1 MSYIVH
7 KAVEFDKITKG
18 ARTALSKRLGILVGG
33 VDDLSEHFTAQRK
46 YDGVNGVAVL
56 LGNGDQMLSR
66 TGEVAKSCDHILKYL
81 HHKVGKDFVV
91 LGEVWHRKAPQ
102 TEISGTFRR
111 HQPGPQ
117 LTYAAFDLLTLDEF
131 RAGKSERPFRE
142 RYLKLH
148 TKLEGNESD
157 PAFVAATYN
166 PGTYGSATALAGAL
180 GDSGAEGRGWYD
192 GAILRDPEGFWT
204 AGSGTTGEIIKVKPR
219 ASYDVRV
226 VGVVEGLGK
235 NAGSLGSLVCIGPQ
249 KTFTVRGCIDNE
261 TAKRWWNAYLAD
273 EGKVGRSPD
282 NPVGKIIEV
291 ECLGITEDGSLR
303 EPVMKCVRD
312 DKLEADF

>member
-7 KAVEFDKITKG
+7 KAVEFEKITKG

-33 VDDLSEHFTAQRK
+33 VDDLSEHFIAQRK

-66 TGEVAKSCDHILKYL
+66 TGEVARSCDHILKYL
-81 HHKVGKDFVV
+81 HGKIGKDYVV
-91 LGEVWHRKAPQ
+91 LGEVWHRKAKQ
-102 TEISGTFRR
+102 SDISGEFRR
-111 HQPGPQ
+111 HKPGPE
-117 LTYAAFDLLTLDEF
+117 LTFAAFDMLTVAEF
-131 RAGKSERPFRE
+131 KAGKSERPFRE

-148 TKLEGNESD
+148 TKLEGNERD

-166 PGTYGSATALAGAL
+166 PGTYGPASAFAGVL
-180 GDSGAEGRGWYD
+180 GASGAKGQGHYD
-192 GAILRDPEGFWT
+192 GLILRDPDGFWT
-204 AGSGTTGEIIKVKPR
+204 VGSGTTGEIVKVKPR

-226 VGVVEGLGK
+226 LGVNEGLGK
-235 NAGSLGSLVCIGPQ
+235 NAGTCGSLTCQGPEKQ
-249 KTFTVRGCIDNE
+249 FTVRGCVTDE
-261 TAKRWWNAYLAD
+261 VAAGWFAD
-273 EGKVGRSPD
+273 PASI
-282 NPVGKIIEV
+282 VGKIIEV

-312 DKLEADF
+312 DKLDADF

>member
-7 KAVEFDKITKG
+7 KAVEFEKITKG
-18 ARTALSKRLGILVGG
+18 ARTALSKRLGVLVGG
-33 VDDLSEHFTAQRK
+33 VDDLSEHFIAQRK

-56 LGNGDQMLSR
+56 QGNGDAMLSR
-66 TGEVAKSCDHILKYL
+66 TGEVARSCDHILNYL
-81 HHKVGKDFVV
+81 KGRIGKDHVV

-117 LTYAAFDLLTLDEF
+117 LIFAAFDLLTLTEF
-131 RAGKSERPFRE
+131 NTRLSLRPFRE

-148 TKLEGNESD
+148 SKLAGNESD
-157 PAFVAATYN
+157 PAFIAATYN
-166 PGTYGSATALAGAL
+166 PGTYGPATALAGAL
-180 GDSGAEGRGWYD
+180 GASGAEGRGWYD
-192 GAILRDPEGFWT
+192 GAILRDPEGLWT

-226 VGVVEGLGK
+226 LDVNEGLGK
-235 NAGSLGSLVCIGPQ
+235 NAGTCGALTCQGP
-249 KTFTVRGCIDNE
+249 KKPFTVRGCVTDDMAAAWFKDPSLI
-261 TAKRWWNAYLAD
+261 
-273 EGKVGRSPD
+273 
-282 NPVGKIIEV
+282 VGKIIEV